1 MVAQEVSLVPQRTVA
16 ENVFLGAEPRRF
28 GFVRRREL
36 LDRFRRVVAGAGFEV
51 PANATVG
58 ALPLAVQQQVEILRA
73 LAREAELIVF
83 DEPTAALSASEI
95 QRFHE
100 IVRGLSASG
109 RTVILVSHFLGEVLE
124 LADTVTILRD
134 GQVVRTGPAATRRRT
149 RSSRRCSAARSR
161 APTRRSRADRRCA
174 VALSVRELSAREY
187 TASRSRSGPARS
199 WGSQGLSVRAAR
211 RWPGRSSARFR
222 SAPRRSCGFAALAGN
237 PRAALNARVAL
248 IPESRKDDGLML
260 RRPVR
265 ENVSLASVRRL
276 ARFGFVRRGSET
288 ERVRAALAS
297 VSASSGLET
306 APEALSG
313 GNQQKLMF
321 ARALLA
327 KPSVLLAD
335 DPTRGVDV
343 GAKRDLYQLI
353 VELAAGG
360 VGILLIS
367 NEIEE
372 ILGLAHRVLVM
383 RGGRIVAELSGDEIT
398 EEAILAASFGRSL
411 AAAG

>member
-1 MVAQEVSLVPQRTVA
+1 MRLSRFSVRDLSAPGVHDVSLEIRAGEIVGLAGLV
-16 ENVFLGAEPRRF
+16 
-28 GFVRRREL
+28 
-36 LDRFRRVVAGAGFEV
+36 GAGRSEV
-51 PANATVG
+51 ARAIFG
-58 ALPLAVQQQVEILRA
+58 AVPV
-73 LAREAELIVF
+73 
-83 DEPTAALSASEI
+83 SASEI
-95 QRFHE
+95 
-100 IVRGLSASG
+100 
-109 RTVILVSHFLGEVLE
+109 
-124 LADTVTILRD
+124 
-134 GQVVRTGPAATRRRT
+134 
-149 RSSRRCSAARSR
+149 R
-161 APTRRSRADRRCA
+161 A
-174 VALSVRELSAREY
+174 
-187 TASRSRSGPARS
+187 
-199 WGSQGLSVRAAR
+199 GS
-211 RWPGRSSARFR
+211 
-222 SAPRRSCGFAALAGN
+222 AALAGN
-237 PRAALNARVAL
+237 PRAALNARVTL

-288 ERVRAALAS
+288 EQVRSALTS
-297 VSASSGLET
+297 VSASSTLET